1 MLKNNFLFSSLFIIS
16 LSACGGKQPKP
27 EKPALVKADTP
38 KIEKPQMVGNDRDE
52 HNCIGSAG
60 YQWSEVKK
68 ECIRLFEK
76 GIRLEPKAA
85 HLNQTVSA
93 FVVFKSDKE
102 VAQAELFLP
111 NEQKSMLL
119 EQDKKTDAGL
129 WKNNVYQLSLLKG
142 MYLLKDA
149 KGTVLYQGAA
159 TH

>member
-1 MLKNNFLFSSLFIIS
+1 MLKNNLFLFLPLMIAF
-16 LSACGGKQPKP
+16 SACGGKQPNPQKP
-27 EKPALVKADTP
+27 VIVKADTP
-38 KIEKPQMVGNDRDE
+38 KIEKPAMVGNDRDE

-60 YQWSEVKK
+60 YQWSVVKQ

-93 FVVFKSDKE
+93 FVVFKSDTD
-102 VAQAELFLP
+102 VAQTELFLP
-111 NEQKSMLL
+111 NQPKSLL
-119 EQDKKTDAGL
+119 LAQDKKAGAGF
-129 WKNNVYQLSLLKG
+129 WKDKEYQLSQLKG